1 MLRAL
6 GLGKSLVTNDDY
18 LQQIVDF
25 FIVDLE
31 EGAVNIEK
39 RWLIVLIESFNFL
52 KQSEDGSGD
61 KSSIVFVEFQILE
74 KSILLLFALC
84 VFGDGVLPVTTEHG
98 MGFTWACLTVGEY
111 S

>member
-1 MLRAL
+1 MFRAL
-6 GLGKSLVTNDDY
+6 GLGKSLITSDDY

-25 FIVDLE
+25 FVVDLE
-31 EGAVNIEK
+31 ERAVNIEE

-61 KSSIVFVEFQILE
+61 KSGIVFVEFQIFE

-84 VFGDGVLPVTTEHG
+84 VFGNGVLPVTAEHG
-98 MGFTWACLTVGEY
+98 VGFAWTCLTVGEY